1 MHGWKTKTR
10 QTAAAAARG
19 TRTMTSAPSP
29 SPSSSTG
36 SCQVSVNA
44 GSEGDGE
51 HARAIESALL
61 KQRVHFSGR
70 QAGRQAKAIASMR
83 ELSRV
88 HFSGRQ
94 AGRQAALRS
103 QGACP
108 ALPVLCNSQTE
119 CARVA
124 AASQQQYWAIKKKYR
139 DVILFFKVGARLEP
153 NSATLAQAF
162 LLGELLGKNHTQLH
176 CSTSCIPIC
185 DAARPVL

>member
-61 KQRVHFSGR
+61 KQ
-70 QAGRQAKAIASMR
+70 
-83 ELSRV
+83 RV